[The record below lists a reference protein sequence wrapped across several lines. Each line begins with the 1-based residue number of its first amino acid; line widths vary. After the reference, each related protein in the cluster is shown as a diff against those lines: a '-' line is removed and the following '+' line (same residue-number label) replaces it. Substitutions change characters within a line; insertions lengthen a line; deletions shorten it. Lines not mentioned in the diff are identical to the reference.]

1 MLGWILLGALF
12 AAAVITICV
21 SYLDKKVAKEELKEK
36 GIRKGIVKDIVKSGN
51 VTHIK
56 LDAMDTDGNE
66 QEVEFE
72 ADDYNSSEIKKGMT
86 IVA

>member
-1 MLGWILLGALF
+1 MLGWLLLGALLT
-12 AAAVITICV
+12 AAVITICV
-21 SYLDKKVAKEELKEK
+21 SYLDENVAKDKLRDK
-36 GIRKGIVKDIVKSGN
+36 GIRKGTVKDIIKSEN

-56 LDAMDTDGNE
+56 LDAIDTDGNE

-72 ADDYNSSEIKKGMT
+72 ADDYNASEIKKGMT

>member
-1 MLGWILLGALF
+1 MIGWLLLGAFLT
-12 AAAVITICV
+12 AAVITICV
-21 SYLDKKVAKEELKEK
+21 SYLDKRVAKEKLKEK
-36 GIRKGIVKDIVKSGN
+36 SIRKGVIKDICTSGG

-56 LDAMDTDGNE
+56 LDAIDTSGNE

-72 ADDYNSSEIKKGMT
+72 AEDYDSSEIQRGMT

>member
-1 MLGWILLGALF
+1 MLGWLLLGALLT
-12 AAAVITICV
+12 ATVITICV
-21 SYLDKKVAKEELKEK
+21 LYLDKKVAKEKLKEK
-36 GIRKGIVKDIVKSGN
+36 SIRKGVVKDIIKSGC

-56 LDAMDTDGNE
+56 IDAIDAYGNE

>member
-1 MLGWILLGALF
+1 MLGCLLLGALLT
-12 AAAVITICV
+12 ATVITICV
-21 SYLDKKVAKEELKEK
+21 SYLDKKVAKEKLKEK
-36 GIRKGIVKDIVKSGN
+36 SIRKGVVKDIVKSGS

-56 LDAMDTDGNE
+56 LDAIDTDGNE

-72 ADDYNSSEIKKGMT
+72 AEDYDSSEIKKGMT